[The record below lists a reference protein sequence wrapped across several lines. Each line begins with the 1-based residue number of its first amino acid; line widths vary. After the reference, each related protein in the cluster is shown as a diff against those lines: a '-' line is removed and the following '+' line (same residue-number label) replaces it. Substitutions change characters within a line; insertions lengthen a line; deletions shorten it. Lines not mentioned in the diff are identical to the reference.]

1 VRPVPTGEKF
11 VLTAAIQGKVT
22 PERLSAIDAEF
33 FVDPECRTL
42 FSIIKSELSTG
53 RPIDYSQIAT
63 HLRGEAELTLLSEVT
78 LTEDLDE
85 ASIARFDEVLV
96 PMQKAFI
103 ERRKREIQ
111 RDIEEAVRSGD
122 SERERR
128 LDAEKLELSRMLSA
142 LK

>member
-1 VRPVPTGEKF
+1 VPSGEKF
-11 VLTAAIQGKVT
+11 VLTAVVQGKVGGGK
-22 PERLSAIDAEF
+22 LSALHEALF
-33 FVDPECRTL
+33 TDPACKTL
-42 FSIIKSELSTG
+42 FSITKNAISSG
-53 RPIDYSQIAT
+53 QPIDYSAIAT

-128 LDAEKLELSRMLSA
+128 LDAEKLELSRILSA